1 MQGGGFEPPK
11 LSRQSYS
18 LIPLTAREPLRK
30 RLHIVHIHSTA
41 SLLQLPQDSGHA
53 KYWSWREESNP
64 RPADY
69 KSAALPTELRQP
81 KSYIQNRERDFSEC
95 WHYNQQLIIIKSIFI
110 VFY

>member
-81 KSYIQNRERDFSEC
+81 KSYTQIGSAILVNVDT
-95 WHYNQQLIIIKSIFI
+95 IINS
-110 VFY
+110 

>member
-18 LIPLTAREPLRK
+18 LIPLAAREPLRK
-30 RLHIVHIHSTA
+30 KAGHCPH
-41 SLLQLPQDSGHA
+41 LQPGCQIQQRNNRTKEL
-53 KYWSWREESNP
+53 WSWREESNP

-81 KSYIQNRERDFSEC
+81 KSYI
-95 WHYNQQLIIIKSIFI
+95 
-110 VFY
+110 

>member
-30 RLHIVHIHSTA
+30 RLGNAHTRIAYTILTA
-41 SLLQLPQDSGHA
+41 QNPDYA
-53 KYWSWREESNP
+53 KRYWSWREESNP

-81 KSYIQNRERDFSEC
+81 KPYIQIGSAILVNVGV
-95 WHYNQQLIIIKSIFI
+95 IINSLYSIK
-110 VFY
+110 